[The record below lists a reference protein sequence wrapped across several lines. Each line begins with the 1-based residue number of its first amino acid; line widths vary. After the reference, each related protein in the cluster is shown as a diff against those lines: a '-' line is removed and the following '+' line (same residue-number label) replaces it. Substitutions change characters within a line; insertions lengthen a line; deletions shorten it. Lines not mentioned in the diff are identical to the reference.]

1 MEKLTKTIT
10 IGVTEK
16 GRCAIKVS
24 EDMDATLAL
33 QLTGTLALHLLNA
46 FKEVAVRNITN
57 NSNKSTHLSKQES
70 DAALKGITDS
80 LYDAADSVFSNVL
93 ASFNPKHPRYTIE
106 DEAIL
111 ELVNKK
117 IEDEYNK
124 LPDATKVKYHEAY
137 NALKLNTKNRA
148 QSTQLNKHEK
158 SKED

>member
-46 FKEVAVRNITN
+46 FKEVAVRDIKN
-57 NSNKSTHLSKQES
+57 NSNLKGKDK
-70 DAALKGITDS
+70 DAAIAGITDS

-124 LPDATKVKYHEAY
+124 LPDETKVKYHEAY

-148 QSTQLNKHEK
+148 TQKHEK